1 MAMPSSTYWG
11 GNLSEAV
18 TNGSIPEWRLDDMVT
33 RIVAAWYQMGQD
45 SPDYPAPGIGM
56 PVDLLAPHPI
66 VNARNPASKP
76 ALLQGAIEGHVLVK
90 NTNNALPLKKPQ
102 LIEIYGYDAIV
113 PSQYGPLSANDPWP
127 LGAEGINLELLYCE
141 FEGNLGCGTVPQ
153 YVTNTMWSGGGSG
166 ATTPQY
172 ISAPFDAILE
182 YSIQNDIN
190 LFWDFTDTN
199 STSSV
204 DGATDACLV
213 FINAFA
219 TEGFDRSGLHDDYS
233 DALVENIAAQCANTI
248 VVIHNAGIRLV
259 DQWIENPNVT
269 AVIIAHLPG
278 QDSGRAL
285 VEILFGITS
294 PSGKLPYTIAKN
306 ESDYGPLLA
315 PDQPEGI
322 FIDFP
327 QSNFTEGLYID
338 YKRFDELN
346 IEPRYEFGFGLTY
359 TTFEYFG
366 LNAQVLQSGEPQY
379 PSGQIVPGGPTD
391 LWDVVAKVTAQVQNT
406 GSMAAAEVAQLYIG
420 LPGNQPVKQL
430 RGFDKVLIQ
439 PGQTVEFEFELRRKD
454 LSVWDVVAQQ
464 WSLQRG
470 TYTLYVGAS
479 SRNLPLTGTL
489 SF

>member
-1 MAMPSSTYWG
+1 MPNSPYWG

-18 TNGSIPEWRLDDMVT
+18 TNGSVPEWRLDDMVT
-33 RIVAAWYQMGQD
+33 RIMAAWYQMGQD
-45 SPDYPAPGIGM
+45 SPDFPTPGIGM
-56 PVDLLAPHPI
+56 PANLLAPHPV

-76 ALLQGAIEGHVLVK
+76 FLFEGAIEGHVLVK
-90 NTNNALPLKKPQ
+90 NTNNALPLKKPE
-102 LIEIYGYDAIV
+102 LLSLYGYDAIV
-113 PSQYGPLSANDPWP
+113 PSQYGPSSGLDPWS
-127 LGAEGINLELLYCE
+127 GGSEGINASMLVCAYTV
-141 FEGNLGCGTVPQ
+141 GVGCGTVPQ
-153 YVTNTMWSGGGSG
+153 IALNTMWSGAGSG
-166 ATTPQY
+166 ATTPPY
-172 ISAPFDAILE
+172 ISAPFDAILQ
-182 YSIQNDIN
+182 YSIENDIN
-190 LFWDFTDTN
+190 LFWDFTNTN
-199 STSSV
+199 STGSV

-269 AVIIAHLPG
+269 AVIMAHLPG

-285 VEILFGITS
+285 VEILFGMVS
-294 PSGKLPYTIAKN
+294 PSGKLPYTVAKN

-315 PDQPEGI
+315 PDLPEGI
-322 FIDFP
+322 FVDFP

-359 TTFEYFG
+359 TTFEYSS
-366 LNAQVLQSGEPQY
+366 LNAQVLQPGCSQY

-406 GSMAAAEVAQLYIG
+406 GSVAAAEIAQLYIG
-420 LPGNQPVKQL
+420 LPGSQPAKQL
-430 RGFDKVLIQ
+430 RGFDKVMIQ
-439 PGQTVEFEFELRRKD
+439 PGQTVQVEFDLRRKD
-454 LSVWDVVAQQ
+454 LSAWDVVAQQ

-470 TYTLYVGAS
+470 TYQLYVGAS
-479 SRNLPLTGTL
+479 SRNLPLTDML